1 LTPKEFEIL
10 RLLATR
16 LSRRE
21 IAEHLFVSINT
32 VKTHQR
38 SLYRKLDADDRSTA
52 LARARNL
59 GLL

>member
-1 LTPKEFEIL
+1 
-10 RLLATR
+10 
-16 LSRRE
+16 
-21 IAEHLFVSINT
+21 

-59 GLL
+59 GFI